1 MVSTFPKAYGCTIFV
16 IDINICCFYSYII
29 SHFDPDFIRTIITHL
44 IVINIVPL
52 TEFFGNCL
60 LDDLQL
66 LVELMRSTSNH
77 MSSSGDFWDKSPSYF
92 LKFLKLQLQL
102 QLQNFQKCSQGIYS
116 KSPSQSNDY

>member
-16 IDINICCFYSYII
+16 IDINICCFYFYIFI
-29 SHFDPDFIRTIITHL
+29 SHFDPDFTRTIITHL

-66 LVELMRSTSNH
+66 PVELMRSTSNH
-77 MSSSGDFWDKSPSYF
+77 MSSSSDFWDKSPSYF

-102 QLQNFQKCSQGIYS
+102 QNFQKCSQAIYS